1 MYLLYVDESGDPGT
15 HEHSSKHYILSGLIV
30 NQDNWDKYLQE
41 LKCFRKDLRTKYGL
55 NQRTEIHASELIR
68 LNKIEDYKHIRK
80 TERIHLLKDYCR
92 QIPVIFGDTF
102 LLTVSLNRDDFPAG
116 GIFEEAWTKLLKQ
129 FDSFLNLKAIDK
141 GIVICDDT
149 ESLKLNS
156 LVRMMRHSTDEH
168 VELNNIIE
176 DTFSKSSHHSYFI
189 QTADVIA
196 HLLYRK
202 EYPKGS
208 LKKFGLEKE
217 FDYLNSIHLSESNE
231 NVEIQSNKKPR
242 FNNRGF

>member
-1 MYLLYVDESGDPGT
+1 MHLLYVDESGDPGT
-15 HEHSSKHYILSGLIV
+15 HAHSSKHYILSGLIV
-30 NQDNWDKYLQE
+30 NQDNWDKYLID
-41 LKCFRKDLRTKYGL
+41 LKSFRKDLRAKYGL
-55 NQRTEIHASELIR
+55 NQRVEVHASELIR
-68 LNKIEDYKHIRK
+68 IAKIEDYKQIRK
-80 TERIHLLKDYCR
+80 TERINLLKDYCR
-92 QIPVIFGDTF
+92 KIPRIFNDTF
-102 LLTVSLNRDDFPAG
+102 LLTVSLNRDDFPNG
-116 GIFEEAWTKLLKQ
+116 GIFEEAWINLLKQ
-129 FDSFLNLKAIDK
+129 FDSFLNSRVSDT

-156 LVRMMRHSTDEH
+156 LVRMMRNSNEQHIEI
-168 VELNNIIE
+168 NNIIE

-217 FDYLNSIHLSESNE
+217 FDHLTPILLSETE
-231 NVEIQSNKKPR
+231 VEIDLNKKPR